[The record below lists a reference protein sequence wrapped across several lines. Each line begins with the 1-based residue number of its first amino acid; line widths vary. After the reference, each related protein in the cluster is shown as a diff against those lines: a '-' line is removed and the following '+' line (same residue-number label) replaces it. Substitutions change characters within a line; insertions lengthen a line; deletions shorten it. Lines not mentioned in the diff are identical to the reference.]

1 MKAPRRRLVLP
12 LLLGF
17 AFVVLFDSP
26 FVYPFRLFVVFL
38 HEISHGVAAVLTGGR
53 VVSIGL
59 GADEG
64 GVCVT
69 RGGWPFV
76 ILNAGYLGS
85 LLWGAAF
92 LLLGRRPKNA
102 PTVVG
107 LVGAVTLAAAAFYVR
122 TPFGLAYTVVAGLV
136 LLLVAAKM
144 PPGASEVLLAAIG
157 AMSVLYAVADITS
170 DVLRRYAAQS
180 DAAALARL
188 THVPAVVWGVAWIAI
203 SLAVL
208 VALVRRLA

>member
-12 LLLGF
+12 LLLGL

-69 RGGWPFV
+69 RGGWPFL

-92 LLLGRRPKNA
+92 LLLGRRPRSA

-107 LVGAVTLAAAAFYVR
+107 VVGAVTLAVAALYVR

>member
-12 LLLGF
+12 LVLGV
-17 AFVVLFDSP
+17 AFVLLFDSP

-38 HEISHGVAAVLTGGR
+38 HEVSHGIAAFLTGGE
-53 VVSIGL
+53 VLSIGI

-64 GVCVT
+64 GACVT

-92 LLLGRRPKNA
+92 LALGADRRNA
-102 PTVVG
+102 PPALGAIGVFT
-107 LVGAVTLAAAAFYVR
+107 LVAAALYVR
-122 TPFGLAYTVVAGLV
+122 APFGLAYAVITGV
-136 LLLVAAKM
+136 LLVAVAARL
-144 PPGASEVLLAAIG
+144 PVGASEALLAAIG
-157 AMSVLYAVADITS
+157 AMSALYALADVVS
-170 DVLRRYAAQS
+170 DVIRRHSSQS

-188 THVPAVVWGVAWIAI
+188 TGVPAVVWGVLWVGVSI
-203 SLAVL
+203 AVL
-208 VALVRRLA
+208 VRLVRRLA

>member
-12 LLLGF
+12 LLMGT

-38 HEISHGVAAVLTGGR
+38 HEASHGVAAFLTGGQ
-53 VVSIGL
+53 VLSIGL

-85 LLWGAAF
+85 LLWGVAF
-92 LLLGRRPKNA
+92 LALGENRRNA
-102 PTVVG
+102 PPVLG
-107 LVGAVTLAAAAFYVR
+107 AIGAFALVAAALYVR
-122 TPFGLAYTVVAGLV
+122 TPFGFAYTLAAGLV
-136 LLLVAAKM
+136 LVIAAAKL
-144 PPGASEVLLAAIG
+144 PVGVSEVLLAAIG

-170 DVLRRYAAQS
+170 DVIRRHSAQS

-188 THVPAVVWGVAWIAI
+188 TGVPAVVWGVLWIGV

-208 VALVRRLA
+208 ASLLRRLA

>member
-12 LLLGF
+12 LLLGL

-26 FVYPFRLFVVFL
+26 FLYPFRLFVVFL

-69 RGGWPFV
+69 RGGWSFL

-92 LLLGRRPKNA
+92 LLLGRRPRNA
-102 PTVVG
+102 PAVVG

-203 SLAVL
+203 SLGVL

>member
-1 MKAPRRRLVLP
+1 MRAPRRRLVLP
-12 LLLGF
+12 LVLGA

-38 HEISHGVAAVLTGGR
+38 HEISHGIAAVLTGGH

-92 LLLGRRPKNA
+92 LALGANRRNA
-102 PTVVG
+102 PPV
-107 LVGAVTLAAAAFYVR
+107 LAAIGVLALLTAVLYVR
-122 TPFGLAYTVVAGLV
+122 TPFGLAYTIAAGLV
-136 LLLVAAKM
+136 LLAVAARL
-144 PPGASEVLLAAIG
+144 PAAASETLLAAIG
-157 AMSVLYAVADITS
+157 AMSALYAVADVVS
-170 DVLRRYAAQS
+170 DVIRRHSDQS

-188 THVPAVVWGVAWIAI
+188 TGVPAVLWGVLWIGL

-208 VALVRRLA
+208 AALLRRLA

>member
-12 LLLGF
+12 LLLG
-17 AFVVLFDSP
+17 AVFVVLFDSP

-38 HEISHGVAAVLTGGR
+38 HEVSHGVAAILTGGR
-53 VVSIGL
+53 IVSIGL

-69 RGGWPFV
+69 RGGWPFL

-92 LLLGRRPKNA
+92 LALGANRRNA
-102 PTVVG
+102 PPVLGAIGVFT
-107 LVGAVTLAAAAFYVR
+107 LVATALYVR
-122 TPFGLAYTVVAGLV
+122 TPFGLVYAALAGLV
-136 LLLVAAKM
+136 LVVVAAKL
-144 PPGASEVLLAAIG
+144 PVAASEALLAAIG
-157 AMSVLYAVADITS
+157 AMSALYAVADVAS
-170 DVLRRYAAQS
+170 DVLRRHSSQS

-188 THVPAVVWGVAWIAI
+188 TGVPAVVWGVLWIGVSI
-203 SLAVL
+203 AVL